1 MSRLLRSNFS
11 RLKKDKI
18 FWCAVM
24 IMAGYCIFIALMFYR
39 SLLTYGG
46 NITFDTLFFQGFG
59 LSGFALPGLI
69 MAAVLSL
76 FIGVEYS
83 DGTIRNKLIVG
94 HTRPQI
100 YLANF
105 ITSAA
110 IGIFLNIAYMITTC
124 IIGLP
129 LFGMPTLP
137 VSTLVLFAA
146 DGIFMMISYAAL
158 FTMTTLLLSNKTSAA
173 ILNILAVIVFMF
185 VCIYLINMI
194 AQPEMLD
201 TIEIVN
207 GQQVPKTV
215 PNPHYLSESAR
226 NAAQFFIDLLPSG
239 QSTHL
244 SLQSPVHPKLM
255 ILYSAVIIC
264 ISSTIGV
271 FFFGKKDIK

>member
-1 MSRLLRSNFS
+1 
-11 RLKKDKI
+11 
-18 FWCAVM
+18 
-24 IMAGYCIFIALMFYR
+24 MFYR
-39 SLLTYGG
+39 SLSAYGG
-46 NITFDTLFFQGFG
+46 NITFDTLFFEGFG
-59 LSGFALPGLI
+59 ISGFIALPGLI

-110 IGIFLNIAYMITTC
+110 IGIFLNITYMITLC

-137 VSTLVLFAA
+137 ASTLLLLAA
-146 DGIFMMISYAAL
+146 DGIFMIISYAAI
-158 FTMTTLLLSNKTSAA
+158 FTMTTLLLQNKTSAA
-173 ILNILAVIVFMF
+173 ILNILAVVIFMF
-185 VCIYLINMI
+185 VCVYLVNMI

-207 GQQVPKTV
+207 GQQIPKTI
-215 PNPHYLSESAR
+215 PNPHYLSETER

-239 QSTHL
+239 QSTQL
-244 SLQSPVHPKLM
+244 SLQAPVHPKLM
-255 ILYSAVIIC
+255 ILYSAAVTC
-264 ISSTIGV
+264 ISSATGI
-271 FFFGKKDIK
+271 FFFRKKDIK